1 MSYDGKISKEE
12 LEALLGEKQEES
24 KPFLFKD
31 LEEQPLKDGGEESVN
46 LNLLMDINLEVVV
59 ELGRTKKKINEI
71 LELSQGS
78 IIELDRVSGEPVDL
92 LINGKVVAK
101 GEVVVI
107 DEYFGVRITEIISKT
122 VN

>member
-1 MSYDGKISKEE
+1 MSNDMKISREE
-12 LEALLGEKQEES
+12 LEALLGEKEEET

-31 LEEQPLKDGGEESVN
+31 LEEQPQKEQAEESIN
-46 LNLLMDINLEVVV
+46 LNLLMDINLEIVV

-92 LINGKVVAK
+92 LINGKIVAK
-101 GEVVVI
+101 GEVVVV
-107 DEYFGVRITEIISKT
+107 DEYFGIRITEILNKT
-122 VN
+122 IN

>member
-1 MSYDGKISKEE
+1 MSHDGKITKEE
-12 LEALLGEKQEES
+12 LAALLGEKQEET

-31 LEEQPLKDGGEESVN
+31 LEEQPLKDEGEESVN
-46 LNLLMDINLEVVV
+46 LNLLMDINLEIVV

-107 DEYFGVRITEIISKT
+107 DEYFGIRVTEIVNKT
-122 VN
+122 IN

>member
-1 MSYDGKISKEE
+1 MSHDGKISKEE
-12 LEALLGEKQEES
+12 LAALLGDTEEET

-31 LEEQPLKDGGEESVN
+31 LEEKSPKEDQEESVN
-46 LNLLMDINLEVVV
+46 LDLLMDINLEIVV

-107 DEYFGVRITEIISKT
+107 DEYFGIRVTEIVNKT
-122 VN
+122 IN

>member
-1 MSYDGKISKEE
+1 MSHDGKISKEE
-12 LEALLGEKQEES
+12 LEALLGEKQEET

-31 LEEQPLKDGGEESVN
+31 LEEQPLKDGGEETVN
-46 LNLLMDINLEVVV
+46 LNLLMDINLEIVV

-107 DEYFGVRITEIISKT
+107 DEYFGIRVTEIVNKT
-122 VN
+122 IN

>member
-12 LEALLGEKQEES
+12 LEALLGEKQEET

-31 LEEQPLKDGGEESVN
+31 LEEQPLKGGGEESVN
-46 LNLLMDINLEVVV
+46 LNLLMDINLEIVV
-59 ELGRTKKKINEI
+59 ELGRTKKRINEI

-122 VN
+122 IN